1 MVDREPFAL
10 ADVPALLEY
19 IAADDRETWLQVG
32 MGLKA
37 EFGDDAFS
45 IWDNWSRGGDKYDP
59 KAAITVWKSF
69 RKRGTGFGTVV
80 KLAQD
85 NGWKPEKRELSPEDK
100 RRFAAEAEA
109 RRKQRQAEVEADEAR
124 LAVMREA
131 VSAACQRIWDNHV
144 DATGTSQYL
153 ERKQAGAHGVG
164 FFRHA
169 VLLVVDDQKQ
179 RADVWIGSEAT
190 NWLRDVPSPR
200 PEHLSYQFY
209 KRGHLA
215 IPLRDAEG
223 RLWSF
228 QTIAS
233 NGTKLFPRYSRKS
246 GCLHL
251 LGAEH
256 ETPAVVALAEG
267 YATAASCHEAT
278 GWPVAVGI
286 DSGNLPAVA
295 DVLRHRFPGARIVLA
310 GDDDETVTG
319 NPGRT
324 KAEAAALAVGGTAVF
339 PGGEP
344 GQDWNDI
351 RCALGLEEVRRR
363 LLATLVE
370 EPVVH
375 VVGDDMDLPA
385 APSDAEPAAAD
396 SAPNEG
402 AGEKRPTWDATRVL
416 ARFALVEGETKV
428 FDLFKRVVIKKTA
441 FEAMVTKAL
450 AKEWFDNLD
459 KKGIAA
465 DQAQRLATQAK
476 LAGKVTADGEKMPP
490 TERYVHLDG
499 TKDIWDVARRR
510 RIPDGALKLAL
521 GDAFSLWVNS
531 PERRS
536 VDMDHLVFD
545 PLMEK
550 DPAVYIN
557 TFEGLPLTPSDDAE
571 RCQGIRKLID
581 FLCNADKE
589 AAHYLICWLALP
601 LQQVGTKMATAIL
614 LHSTMEGSGKSLLLS
629 DVMRVIYGQYGATV
643 GQVQLESAWSA
654 WQSNKLYGVFEEV
667 VSRDQRYNQVG
678 KIKHMITGKTFRIES
693 KFMNG
698 WEEANFMNAVFLS
711 NEILPWPIS
720 ENDRRL
726 FVMWPEETL
735 YAELQRQV
743 IREMSNGGIEAFYGY
758 LLNYDIGDFTA
769 HTRPPRTPARQRL
782 VQLSMASWQ
791 TFLAEWR
798 SGLHGELYR
807 TCLSSDLYAM
817 FLEWCQRNKEHSLSH
832 TKFSG
837 FLASQVPKIE
847 NVPWRDARKKRRF
860 GRFFVPTHND
870 QQAAPISINADAL
883 GKAIDS
889 WRAAARDAG
898 WKVDDWDHMKEKA
911 A

>member
-1 MVDREPFAL
+1 MREREPFAL
-10 ADVPALLEY
+10 ADVPALLQY
-19 IAADDRETWLQVG
+19 ITADDRDTWLSVG

-37 EFGDDAFS
+37 EFGDEAFQPWDA
-45 IWDNWSRGGDKYDP
+45 WSRAGEGYSP
-59 KAAITVWKSF
+59 KDAITVWKSF

-85 NGWKPEKRELSPEDK
+85 NGWQPEKRELTAEDK
-100 RRFAAEAEA
+100 RRFAAEQDT
-109 RRKQRQAEVEADEAR
+109 RRKQRQAEIEADEAR
-124 LAVMREA
+124 AQVMREA
-131 VSAACQRIWDNHV
+131 VAEACQRIWDSHL

-169 VLLVVDDQKQ
+169 VLLVVDDQRQ
-179 RADVWIGSEAT
+179 RADVWVGSEAT
-190 NWLRDVPSPR
+190 NWLRDVPQPR
-200 PEHLSYQFY
+200 PEHLSYQLY

-215 IPLRDAEG
+215 VPLRDAEG
-223 RLWSF
+223 RLWSIQF
-228 QTIAS
+228 IAS
-233 NGTKLFPRYSRKS
+233 NGKKLFPRYSRKA
-246 GCLHL
+246 GCFHL
-251 LGAEH
+251 LGAEQDQ
-256 ETPAVVALAEG
+256 PAVVALAEG

-286 DSGNLPAVA
+286 DSGNLLAVA
-295 DVLRHRFPGARIVLA
+295 EALRQRFPDARLVLA
-310 GDDDETVTG
+310 GDDDATVSG

-324 KAEAAALAVGGTAVF
+324 KAEAAALAVGGVAIF
-339 PGGEP
+339 PRGEP

-351 RCALGLEEVRRR
+351 RCALGLEAVRQR
-363 LLATLVE
+363 LEAALVE
-370 EPVVH
+370 LPVVH
-375 VVGDDMDLPA
+375 TVGADEALPG
-385 APSDAEPAAAD
+385 APSEELAAEEDAA
-396 SAPNEG
+396 SNEG
-402 AGEKRPTWDATRVL
+402 AGEKRPAWDLERVF

-428 FDLFKRVVIKKTA
+428 FDLFKRVVLKKTA

-450 AKEWFDNLD
+450 AKAWFDSLE

-465 DQAQRLATQAK
+465 DQAQRLMSQAK
-476 LAGKVTADGEKMPP
+476 LASKVAPGERMAP
-490 TERYVHLDG
+490 TDRYVHIDG
-499 TKDIWDVARRR
+499 TKDIWDVERRR

-521 GDAFSLWVNS
+521 GDAFTLWVNS
-531 PERRS
+531 TARRS
-536 VDMDHLVFD
+536 VDMEHLVFD

-550 DPAVYIN
+550 NPAIYIN
-557 TFEGLPLTPSDDAE
+557 TFEGLPLTPSEDAE
-571 RCQGIRKLID
+571 RCRGIRKLVD
-581 FLCNADKE
+581 FLCNDDQE
-589 AAHYLICWLALP
+589 AAHFLLCWLALP

-629 DVMRVIYGQYGATV
+629 DIMRVIYGQYGATV

-735 YAELQRQV
+735 YADLQRQV
-743 IREMSNGGIEAFYGY
+743 IAEMGNGGIDAFYGY

-798 SGLHGELYR
+798 GGLHGELYR

-817 FLEWCQRNKEHSLSH
+817 FLEWCSRNKEHSLSH

-837 FLASQVPKIE
+837 FVASQVHKIE
-847 NVPWRDARKKRRF
+847 NIPWRDARGRRRF
-860 GRFFVPTHND
+860 GRFFVPD
-870 QQAAPISINADAL
+870 QTVEGAPLISLKAEEL
-883 GKAIDS
+883 GKAVDS
-889 WRAAARDAG
+889 WRTAAREAG
-898 WKVDDWDHMKEKA
+898 WKVDDWEHMKEKTT
-911 A
+911 